1 MSIRTQVNLAVVR
14 RHAETIREKTG
25 VDLIPVLK
33 ADAYGLGA
41 VAVADAI
48 NDLASGWYVF
58 RPSEAIESRLW
69 DMTGR
74 STIAAVVL
82 PEDEPQQL
90 LANHIRPGVWDVAG
104 AARYAICDP
113 VLCVDTGM
121 QRFACPIEKIN
132 DMRRSAPISEAFTH
146 AVKPEQA
153 VVFRQALAGSG
164 MRMHAAGSALLDE
177 PDAWLDAVRPGLA
190 LYHDAVRVSA
200 RLVEARETR
209 GPVGYG
215 GFSCQR
221 IGVMLLGYANG
232 MRVGPCLVNGRRQR
246 VMEVGMQ
253 SSYVSL
259 DPADRRGDEV
269 VLLGDGL
276 LPGEVAESWGCS
288 AQHALLTIAQMGE
301 KAYE

>member
-1 MSIRTQVNLAVVR
+1 MVR
-14 RHAETIREKTG
+14 RHAEEIRAKTG

-48 NDLASGWYVF
+48 SDLSSGWYVF

-90 LANHIRPGVWDVAG
+90 LANHIRPGVWDAAG

-132 DMRRSAPISEAFTH
+132 EMRSRAPIAEAFTH
-146 AVKPEQA
+146 AVKREQA
-153 VVFRQALAGSG
+153 ELFRQALGGSG
-164 MRMHAAGSALLDE
+164 LRMHAAGSALLDE
-177 PDAWLDAVRPGLA
+177 PGAWLDAVRPGLA

-200 RLVEARETR
+200 RLVQAHDTR
-209 GPVGYG
+209 GTVGYG

-221 IGVMLLGYANG
+221 VGVILLGYSNG
-232 MRVGPCLVNGRRQR
+232 MRVGPCVVNGRRQQ

-259 DPADRRGDEV
+259 DASDVCGDEV

-276 LPGEVAESWGCS
+276 SPGEVARSWGCS
-288 AQHALLTIAQMGE
+288 AQQALLTIARMGE
-301 KAYE
+301 KVYE